1 MLFSFI
7 VGEVRVKERVRVTM
21 SIGTVDIVCLKTIE
35 FQITTKSELVS
46 IATEPKE
53 LTVQMSLWIGESM
66 GRLGLGLQPVS
77 Q

>member
-7 VGEVRVKERVRVTM
+7 VGEVRVKGRVRVMM
-21 SIGTVDIVCLKTIE
+21 SIGTLNIFCLKTKE
-35 FQITTKSELVS
+35 FQITMKNELVR
-46 IATEPKE
+46 IPTETGE
-53 LTVQMSLWIGESM
+53 LTVQMSLWICESM

>member
-1 MLFSFI
+1 MLFFLI
-7 VGEVRVKERVRVTM
+7 VDEVRVRGRVRVTM

-53 LTVQMSLWIGESM
+53 LTVQMSLWICGSM
-66 GRLGLGLQPVS
+66 GRLGLGLLPVS

>member
-7 VGEVRVKERVRVTM
+7 VVEVRVRGGVRVTM

-46 IATEPKE
+46 IPTEPGE
-53 LTVQMSLWIGESM
+53 LTVQMSLWICESM

>member
-7 VGEVRVKERVRVTM
+7 VVEVRVRGRVRVTM

-46 IATEPKE
+46 IPTEPGE
-53 LTVQMSLWIGESM
+53 LTVQMSLWICESM

>member
-1 MLFSFI
+1 MLYTLKA
-7 VGEVRVKERVRVTM
+7 GQVRVRGRVRVTM

-35 FQITTKSELVS
+35 FQITTKNELVR
-46 IATEPKE
+46 IPTEPGE
-53 LTVQMSLWIGESM
+53 LTVQMSLWICESM